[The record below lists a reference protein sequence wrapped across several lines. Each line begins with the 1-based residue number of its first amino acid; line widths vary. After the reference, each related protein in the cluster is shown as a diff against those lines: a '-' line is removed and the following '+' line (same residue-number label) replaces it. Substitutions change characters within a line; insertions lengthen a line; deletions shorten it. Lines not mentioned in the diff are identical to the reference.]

1 LTFRENGRPN
11 PTNKDDNRQL
21 SFVLQR
27 IFRAF
32 RNKDPNEKQQ
42 KAVPPNVILTIA
54 QLVYRGTTGQGQ
66 LARLGFFFA
75 MRSREYLKV
84 PRAELGRTKI
94 LLLLNIRFVRNGK
107 NVSHDNPALELS
119 DSIAIWFEMQK
130 KEEKNDT
137 VYQHHKASGD
147 QQPS

>member
-1 LTFRENGRPN
+1 
-11 PTNKDDNRQL
+11 
-21 SFVLQR
+21 
-27 IFRAF
+27 
-32 RNKDPNEKQQ
+32 
-42 KAVPPNVILTIA
+42 
-54 QLVYRGTTGQGQ
+54 
-66 LARLGFFFA
+66 

-119 DSIAIWFEMQK
+119 DCIAIWFEMQK

-137 VYQHHKASGD
+137 DQHHKALGD